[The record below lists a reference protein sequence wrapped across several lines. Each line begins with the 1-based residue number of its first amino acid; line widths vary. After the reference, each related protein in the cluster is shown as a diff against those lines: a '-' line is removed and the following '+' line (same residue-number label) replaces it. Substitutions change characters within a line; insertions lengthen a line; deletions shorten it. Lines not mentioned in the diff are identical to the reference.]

1 MDNLKI
7 ARGTLNAE
15 EREIMEEH
23 VSISIRL
30 LSSIP
35 WPKNLEC
42 LVEYAG
48 AHHENLNGTGYPHRL
63 KKDDLSIPARILDW
77 PTVLRGFPLPTGR
90 IARQK

>member
-35 WPKNLEC
+35 WPKTWNVWWNT
-42 LVEYAG
+42 LVLTMKISTA
-48 AHHENLNGTGYPHRL
+48 PV
-63 KKDDLSIPARILDW
+63 IPI
-77 PTVLRGFPLPTGR
+77 V
-90 IARQK
+90 